1 MFEERLHKRPSTDVT
16 ESKSIGAKV
25 LVVEDLEQNR
35 DMLVRRLQRKGYVVF
50 EAVDGI
56 DGLEKIAELK
66 PDVVLLDVH
75 MPRLDGFGVI
85 NSARLAYTVAELPII
100 MTTAAD
106 ESEHI
111 VQAMRAGANDYVT
124 KPIDFPVLLARMET
138 QLQLKKAR
146 EEAVALAGQLESRN
160 RLIIQL
166 FGRYMS
172 DELVASIL
180 AEPERMELGG
190 SRRTVTMMMSDLR
203 GFTPIVERLPPELVV
218 ELINNYLAEMT
229 GIIFAHGGVI
239 DEIAGDSIFALF
251 GALDTDENL
260 RTQAANQADRAVACA
275 LAMQAAMP
283 RINQW
288 NREHDLPELEMGI
301 GINTGEVVIGNIG
314 SDKRMKFSCV
324 GRQVILVSRMESCT
338 VGGQVLMSEGTRA
351 TLSQPVAIHREL
363 SLSVKGF
370 DEPVQCW
377 EVSPPHAT
385 TTEAEVAPVTGLAL
399 PVHLTRLDHK
409 QLSDSFDA
417 AVLTAIIGR
426 DLHVRLE
433 SPLPVLTDVRVRVV
447 GESGREVFAKL
458 THHAEPDEG
467 GHSVFRVTSSLLDLQ
482 ALAESVGR

>member
-1 MFEERLHKRPSTDVT
+1 MFDERPHKRPSTDVT
-16 ESKSIGAKV
+16 ESKSVGAKV
-25 LVVEDLEQNR
+25 LVVEDLDQNR
-35 DMLVRRLQRKGYVVF
+35 DMLVRRLQRKGYVVY

-85 NSARLAYTVAELPII
+85 NSTRLAYTVAELPII

-251 GALDTDENL
+251 GALETESEL
-260 RTQAANQADRAVACA
+260 HSQAANQADRAVACA
-275 LAMQAAMP
+275 LAMQA
-283 RINQW
+283 
-288 NREHDLPELEMGI
+288 DL
-301 GINTGEVVIGNIG
+301 
-314 SDKRMKFSCV
+314 SWKAR
-324 GRQVILVSRMESCT
+324 
-338 VGGQVLMSEGTRA
+338 
-351 TLSQPVAIHREL
+351 HR
-363 SLSVKGF
+363 
-370 DEPVQCW
+370 
-377 EVSPPHAT
+377 
-385 TTEAEVAPVTGLAL
+385 
-399 PVHLTRLDHK
+399 
-409 QLSDSFDA
+409 
-417 AVLTAIIGR
+417 
-426 DLHVRLE
+426 
-433 SPLPVLTDVRVRVV
+433 
-447 GESGREVFAKL
+447 
-458 THHAEPDEG
+458 
-467 GHSVFRVTSSLLDLQ
+467 
-482 ALAESVGR
+482 